1 MWQNYVFL
9 TLLFLVAS
17 PFIVSA
23 QHVQGW
29 GIYFGNTALGK
40 SKFSVHHELQLRDYK
55 MVGDHQQTLL
65 RVGLQYQALPST
77 SFTFGYGYI
86 YTEAEGTPNLPF
98 SENRI
103 YQEALMKH
111 RIDIVRLRHRFRA
124 EERFMPQ
131 GKFRGRGRY
140 CLFIDVPF
148 TQRQMGEGEIYAA
161 FYDEIF
167 LNAFDDKLDVFDR
180 NRLYGGLGYKLKD
193 NLGLQLGYMRQHVG
207 KLPGT
212 DHILFSVHH
221 QLRF

>member
-77 SFTFGYGYI
+77 SFTLGYGYI

-103 YQEALMKH
+103 YQEAL
-111 RIDIVRLRHRFRA
+111 RS
-124 EERFMPQ
+124 EER
-131 GKFRGRGRY
+131 R
-140 CLFIDVPF
+140 
-148 TQRQMGEGEIYAA
+148 
-161 FYDEIF
+161 
-167 LNAFDDKLDVFDR
+167 
-180 NRLYGGLGYKLKD
+180 
-193 NLGLQLGYMRQHVG
+193 VG
-207 KLPGT
+207 KAQRRRR
-212 DHILFSVHH
+212 DKNYYSK
-221 QLRF
+221 